1 MGESFLQGFSGGG
14 VWELNPP
21 TPFGG
26 APGLKPGRGT
36 SPLTP
41 PLKALKLGAIGKPAA
56 PGEPGYR
63 CSLSGLAGFTGIR
76 RTGPNSLKSKL

>member
-1 MGESFLQGFSGGG
+1 MGIPFSQSYSGGG
-14 VWELNPP
+14 VWESNPP

-41 PLKALKLGAIGKPAA
+41 PFLTLNLGAIGESAA

-76 RTGPNSLKSKL
+76 RTDPQ

>member
-1 MGESFLQGFSGGG
+1 M
-14 VWELNPP
+14 NPP
-21 TPFGG
+21 TPFWG

-41 PLKALKLGAIGKPAA
+41 PFKKCKGLLGKLAA

-76 RTGPNSLKSKL
+76 RTSPQ